1 MKRLVLF
8 AALATTIAAGI
19 EVAAAA
25 ELPTYEAAGFPITA
39 LQVSILGS
47 AHVQETPSDPTLTLR
62 GMPASPNQIAVLTA
76 GNGSKPQS
84 RQQRAEATR

>member
-8 AALATTIAAGI
+8 AALATAIANG
-19 EVAAAA
+19 VNVTGAA

-39 LQVSILGS
+39 LQLSVMGT
-47 AHVQETPSDPTLTLR
+47 AHVQEAPSVPALTLH
-62 GMPASPNQIAVLTA
+62 GMPASPNQSAVLTA
-76 GNGSKPQS
+76 GKRVQG